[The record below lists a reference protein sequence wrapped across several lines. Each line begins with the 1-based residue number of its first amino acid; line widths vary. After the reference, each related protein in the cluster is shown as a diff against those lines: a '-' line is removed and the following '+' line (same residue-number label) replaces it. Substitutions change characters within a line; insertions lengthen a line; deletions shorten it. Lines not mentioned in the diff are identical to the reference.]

1 MRSAAMTA
9 SRGNVACIGLAALL
23 VAGCGFKP
31 AAAQGTGSG
40 GDGIDAGA
48 AGNGATGGSRATGGR
63 TGTDGGAG
71 GSGPTQCNPCTDF
84 PPTPIVDMPPGGSS
98 PPSDVSTTFGPSGS
112 GSSTGGP
119 CLLDPEDGSLY
130 PRNWLRP
137 RFEVSPGA
145 GEDVFEIR
153 LHADIEA
160 NDLVVYTTA
169 TVWTMP
175 AAMWTALSANAN
187 GKPIT
192 VSVRGLASSTGTV
205 AIGPTATITIAPVEA
220 QGTIVYWTTSGGSAL
235 KGFSV
240 GDEGVV
246 TVITPTDTPGKCVGC
261 HSSTPG
267 GEFIGFS
274 NSSST
279 NNGDPA
285 HIEIR
290 SGTMPMTQPAFL
302 TTDAMTLLQ
311 RVSQELPVFSAAHW
325 MTGDHVT
332 VFMHADSTSAS
343 GQTTHL
349 DWIDLE
355 ATSQT
360 QGVAW
365 GEFARNGDPNPAAAY
380 PFVSHD
386 GTKIVYASAP
396 SANPS
401 GILTSGDLYTVE
413 YGNRM
418 GGAATPVEG
427 AATTTYSE
435 FYPAYSPDDALI
447 AYTRLPDG
455 QRSYDNA
462 QSEFFIINAAGGTPI
477 RHAANDPGM
486 CLGKTSPGITNSWPK
501 WAPASTASTSGGRT
515 YYWIIF
521 SSTRSG
527 NPQLYVA
534 AVVVDEVGQVSTT
547 PALYL
552 WNQPAAENN
561 HTPAWDTFSIPIP

>member
-1 MRSAAMTA
+1 MTFVA
-9 SRGNVACIGLAALL
+9 SVAGVACAGLLALL
-23 VAGCGFKP
+23 MAAGCGFKP
-31 AAAQGTGSG
+31 AEPTGFGSG
-40 GDGIDAGA
+40 GAAVDGGGLGGSSATG
-48 AGNGATGGSRATGGR
+48 GQRATGGSP
-63 TGTDGGAG
+63 DGGG
-71 GSGPTQCNPCTDF
+71 GTGPTQCNPCTDF
-84 PPTPIVDMPPGGSS
+84 PPTPILDMPPGGSA
-98 PPSDVSTTFGPSGS
+98 PPSDVSTTFGPAGS
-112 GSSTGGP
+112 GSATGGP
-119 CLLDPEDGSLY
+119 CILDPEADSLF

-137 RFEVSPGA
+137 RFSVSPGA

-153 LHADIEA
+153 LHADIET

-175 AAMWTALSANAN
+175 PAMWQALSTNVVD
-187 GKPIT
+187 KPIT

-205 AIGPTATITIAPVEA
+205 ALGPTETITIAPVEA

-240 GDEGVV
+240 GQESVV
-246 TVITPTDTPGKCVGC
+246 TVLTPANTPGKCVGC

-274 NSSST
+274 NSTST
-279 NNGDPA
+279 TNGDPS
-285 HIEIR
+285 HLEIR
-290 SGTMPMTQPAFL
+290 SGTNPATQPSFL
-302 TTDAMTLLQ
+302 TATATTLLQ
-311 RVSQELPVFSAAHW
+311 RVSQELPVFSPAHW
-325 MTGDHVT
+325 SPGDYVT

-343 GQTTHL
+343 GQNTHL

-360 QGVAW
+360 QGVGW
-365 GEFARNGDPNPAAAY
+365 GEFARNGDPNPAVAY

-401 GILTSGDLYTVE
+401 GILQHGDLYTVA
-413 YGNRM
+413 YGNRA
-418 GGAATPVEG
+418 GGAAAPVSG
-427 AATTTYSE
+427 ADTATYSE
-435 FYPAYSPDDALI
+435 FYPAYSPDDRLI

-455 QRSYDNA
+455 QSSYDNPN
-462 QSEFFIINAAGGTPI
+462 SEFLVIGADGGTPI
-477 RHAANDPGM
+477 RHVANDPGM

-501 WAPASTASTSGGRT
+501 WSPVVGSASGRS

-534 AVVVDEVGQVSTT
+534 AVIKDETGLVSTT

-561 HTPAWDTFSIPIP
+561 HTPAWDTFSIPLN

>member
-1 MRSAAMTA
+1 MTSVA
-9 SRGNVACIGLAALL
+9 SVGGLALVALL
-23 VAGCGFKP
+23 MAAGCGFKP
-31 AAAQGTGSG
+31 AEPVGFGSG
-40 GDGIDAGA
+40 GATFDG
-48 AGNGATGGSRATGGR
+48 GGSGGSATGGR
-63 TGTDGGAG
+63 RATDGGG
-71 GSGPTQCNPCTDF
+71 GTGPTQCNPCTDF
-84 PPTPIVDMPPGGSS
+84 PPTPILDTPAGGSA
-98 PPSDVSTTFGPSGS
+98 PPSDVSTTFGPAGS
-112 GSSTGGP
+112 GSASGGP
-119 CLLDPEDGSLY
+119 CILDPEPDSLF
-130 PRNWLRP
+130 PQNWLRP
-137 RFEVSPGA
+137 RFSVSPGA

-175 AAMWTALSANAN
+175 AAMWQALSTNVVDR
-187 GKPIT
+187 PIT

-205 AIGPTATITIAPVEA
+205 ALGPTETITIAPVQA

-235 KGFSV
+235 KGFAV
-240 GDEGVV
+240 GQESVV
-246 TVITPTDTPGKCVGC
+246 TVITPSNTPGQCVGC

-274 NSSST
+274 NSTST
-279 NNGDPA
+279 TNGDPS

-290 SGTMPMTQPAFL
+290 SGTNPAMQPSFL
-302 TTDAMTLLQ
+302 SANAMTLLQ
-311 RVSQELPVFSAAHW
+311 RVSQELPVFSPAHW
-325 MTGDHVT
+325 SEGDYVT

-343 GQTTHL
+343 GQNTHL
-349 DWIDLE
+349 EWIDLE
-355 ATSQT
+355 AASQT
-360 QGVAW
+360 EGMGW
-365 GEFARNGDPNPAAAY
+365 GEFARTGDPNPAVAY

-401 GILTSGDLYTVE
+401 GILQHGDLYTVTW
-413 YGNRM
+413 GNRA
-418 GGAATPVEG
+418 GGAAASVAG
-427 AATTTYSE
+427 ADTTTYSE

-455 QRSYDNA
+455 QSSYNNPN
-462 QSEFFIINAAGGTPI
+462 SEFLIIGANGGTPI
-477 RHAANDPGM
+477 RHVANDPAS

-501 WAPASTASTSGGRT
+501 WSPVASAVSGRT

-534 AVVVDEVGQVSTT
+534 AVIKDETGLISTT

-561 HTPAWDTFSIPIP
+561 HTPAWDTFSIPLN

>member
-1 MRSAAMTA
+1 
-9 SRGNVACIGLAALL
+9 
-23 VAGCGFKP
+23 
-31 AAAQGTGSG
+31 
-40 GDGIDAGA
+40 
-48 AGNGATGGSRATGGR
+48 
-63 TGTDGGAG
+63 
-71 GSGPTQCNPCTDF
+71 
-84 PPTPIVDMPPGGSS
+84 
-98 PPSDVSTTFGPSGS
+98 
-112 GSSTGGP
+112 
-119 CLLDPEDGSLY
+119 
-130 PRNWLRP
+130 
-137 RFEVSPGA
+137 
-145 GEDVFEIR
+145 
-153 LHADIEA
+153 
-160 NDLVVYTTA
+160 
-169 TVWTMP
+169 
-175 AAMWTALSANAN
+175 MWQALSTNVVD
-187 GKPIT
+187 KPIT

-205 AIGPTATITIAPVEA
+205 ALGPTETITIAPVEA

-240 GDEGVV
+240 GQESVV
-246 TVITPTDTPGKCVGC
+246 TVLTPANTPGKCVGC

-274 NSSST
+274 NSTST
-279 NNGDPA
+279 NNGDPS

-290 SGTMPMTQPAFL
+290 SGTNPATQPSFL
-302 TTDAMTLLQ
+302 TADATTLLQ
-311 RVSQELPVFSAAHW
+311 RVSQELPVFSPAHW
-325 MTGDHVT
+325 STGDHVT

-343 GQTTHL
+343 GQNTHL

-360 QGVAW
+360 QGVGW
-365 GEFARNGDPNPAAAY
+365 GEFARNGDPNPAVAY

-401 GILTSGDLYTVE
+401 GILQHGDLYTVE
-413 YGNRM
+413 YGNRA
-418 GGAATPVEG
+418 GGAAAPVSG
-427 AATTTYSE
+427 ADTTIYSE
-435 FYPAYSPDDALI
+435 FYPAYSPDDRLI

-455 QRSYDNA
+455 QSSYDNRQLGVLRHRRRRRDA
-462 QSEFFIINAAGGTPI
+462 DTASWPTI
-477 RHAANDPGM
+477 RGV

-501 WAPASTASTSGGRT
+501 WSPVVGSASGRS

-534 AVVVDEVGQVSTT
+534 AVIKDETGLVTTT

-561 HTPAWDTFSIPIP
+561 HTPAWDTFSIPLP

>member
-1 MRSAAMTA
+1 MRRAATRSLA
-9 SRGNVACIGLAALL
+9 SIWGVGLVAFA

-31 AAAQGTGSG
+31 EATGTGTGGNVSG
-40 GDGIDAGA
+40 AG
-48 AGNGATGGSRATGGR
+48 GSGVGGSGATGGSGDMDGGGR
-63 TGTDGGAG
+63 GGT
-71 GSGPTQCNPCTDF
+71 GPTQCNPCTDF
-84 PPTPIVDMPPGGSS
+84 PATPIVDMPPGGSA
-98 PPSDVSTTFGPSGS
+98 PPSDVSTTFGPAGS
-112 GSSTGGP
+112 GSASGGP
-119 CLLDPEDGSLY
+119 CLLDPEDGSLF
-130 PRNWLRP
+130 PKNWLRP
-137 RFEVSPGA
+137 RFALTPGA

-153 LHADIEA
+153 LHADIET

-175 AAMWTALSANAN
+175 PALWQAISTNVV

-192 VSVRGLASSTGTV
+192 VTVRGLASSTGTV
-205 AIGPTATITIAPVEA
+205 ALGPTETITIAPVEA

-240 GDEGVV
+240 GEESVV
-246 TVITPTDTPGKCVGC
+246 TVITPPNTPGKCVGC

-274 NSSST
+274 NSTSA
-279 NNGDPA
+279 NNGDPS

-290 SGTMPMTQPAFL
+290 SGTSPMTQPSFL
-302 TTDAMTLLQ
+302 TPDAITLLQ
-311 RVSQELPVFSAAHW
+311 RVSQELPVFSPGHW
-325 MTGDHVT
+325 STGDHVT
-332 VFMHADSTSAS
+332 VFMHADSTSSS
-343 GQTTHL
+343 GQNTHL

-360 QGVAW
+360 QGVGW
-365 GEFARNGDPNPAAAY
+365 GEFMRNGDPNPAVAY
-380 PFVSHD
+380 PFMSHD
-386 GTKIVYASAP
+386 GTKIAYVSAP
-396 SANPS
+396 AANPS
-401 GILTSGDLYTVE
+401 GILQHGDLYTVD

-418 GGAATPVEG
+418 GGAAAPISG
-427 AATTTYSE
+427 AATTAYSE
-435 FYPAYSPDDALI
+435 FYPAYSPDDGLI

-455 QRSYDNA
+455 QNSYDNPS
-462 QSEFFIINAAGGTPI
+462 SEFFIIGAGGGTPI
-477 RHAANDPGM
+477 RHVANDPGM

-501 WAPASTASTSGGRT
+501 WSPVAETASGRT

-534 AVVVDEVGQVSTT
+534 AVIQDETGLITTT

-552 WNQPAAENN
+552 WNQPATENN
-561 HTPAWDTFSIPIP
+561 HTPAWDTFSIPLP